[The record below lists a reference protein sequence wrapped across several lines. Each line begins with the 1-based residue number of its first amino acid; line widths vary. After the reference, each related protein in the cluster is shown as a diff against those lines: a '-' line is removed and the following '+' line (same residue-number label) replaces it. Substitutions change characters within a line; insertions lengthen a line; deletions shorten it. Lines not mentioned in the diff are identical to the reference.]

1 MKKYIT
7 AFVTT
12 LTMVGC
18 SGTANAN
25 NTFCEDFSSVA
36 YSVMEGRQLG
46 KNTNTISKEVK
57 KEYPNM
63 VGYVDGIVAQSQ
75 TVKVQRGDEKKWSAV
90 LVFAGQAYVGCM
102 KSVKGGK

>member
-1 MKKYIT
+1 MKKFIT

-12 LTMVGC
+12 LTIMGC
-18 SGTANAN
+18 SGAANAN
-25 NTFCEDFSSVA
+25 TFCGDFSSVA
-36 YSVMEGRQLG
+36 YSVMEGRQFG
-46 KNTNTISKEVK
+46 KSATTISKEVK

-75 TVKVQRGDEKKWSAV
+75 TVKVQRGEEKKWSAV
-90 LVFAGQAYVGCM
+90 LVFAGQAYTGCM